1 MRRALLSIRD
11 RFDRAG
17 IVLSGLC
24 VVHCVLGLILVSF
37 LGLGGGVLLAPDLH
51 RIGLALAVA
60 IGVIA
65 LGAGFVRHGR
75 SAPLALGALGL
86 ALMAGALLVGHG
98 LPEALLTI
106 CGVTIVASAHLW
118 NLRAAH

>member
-17 IVLSGLC
+17 ILLSGLC
-24 VVHCVLGLILVSF
+24 VVHCVLGLVLVSF
-37 LGLGGGVLLAPDLH
+37 LGLGGGVLLAPELH
-51 RIGLALAVA
+51 RVGLALAVA
-60 IGVIA
+60 VGILA
-65 LGAGFVRHGR
+65 LGAGFARHGR
-75 SAPLALGALGL
+75 SAPLMLGGLGL
-86 ALMAGALLVGHG
+86 ALMAGALAVGHG
-98 LPEALLTI
+98 LPEAVLTI